1 MLHWP
6 TAASARGD
14 DQKMVYV
21 RILFGPRFPP
31 PFPILKPS
39 ATARFPLVCRW
50 APQSALGAILPRPT
64 AGRLWWLGSGSRD
77 IYAGTRFLRS
87 SSPLD
92 WLEVLEIPVESHAR
106 CIVFADDGNALGV
119 VDLLGGVVRE
129 PPPSSSI
136 PRCRPWCRCFGR
148 HLVLAGFSCHLLA
161 IGVSAS
167 VVVRRV
173 TPFSASAPSVLSL
186 FIETRKSYAGLVN
199 IRLYVDG
206 GKRIPDAPSSAS
218 VCSKGGRRLQYVVV
232 SVLLP
237 PLVPVCVAW
246 QMAKSGTHVAT
257 RGGLDAHWL
266 QYAGEYV
273 ALIVVVIRLSSF
285 RPLKPASCYV
295 CLLCF
300 LSVVKVLTALCFA
313 VVCNMWSATTSCKGL
328 LRFPYKRGC

>member
-1 MLHWP
+1 MLYWP
-6 TAASARGD
+6 TAVSASGD

-21 RILFGPRFPP
+21 RILFGPHFPP

-50 APQSALGAILPRPT
+50 ASQSALGAILPRPA

-92 WLEVLEIPVESHAR
+92 WARGVRDPSQSHAR

-136 PRCRPWCRCFGR
+136 PRCCPWCWCFGR
-148 HLVLAGFSCHLLA
+148 HLVLAGFSCRLLA
-161 IGVSAS
+161 IGISAS

-173 TPFSASAPSVLSL
+173 TPFSASAKSALSL

-218 VCSKGGRRLQYVVV
+218 VCSKGGHRLQYVVV
-232 SVLLP
+232 SVP
-237 PLVPVCVAW
+237 
-246 QMAKSGTHVAT
+246 
-257 RGGLDAHWL
+257 
-266 QYAGEYV
+266 
-273 ALIVVVIRLSSF
+273 
-285 RPLKPASCYV
+285 PASLSPRLCCMADGQKWDTRSYKGRSRCTLASV
-295 CLLCF
+295 C
-300 LSVVKVLTALCFA
+300 
-313 VVCNMWSATTSCKGL
+313 
-328 LRFPYKRGC
+328 R